1 METMQP
7 GVTSRRSQEIVHDYL
22 AALNSH
28 LTDLKNGRTDVA
40 LQIQDFAAF
49 LHIHPV
55 HLSNTVKEVTG
66 KSTCDWYEE
75 GLLNIAKE
83 LLLTTRLSIGSIAR
97 QLTYDPSNFTKFF
110 KAYTGITP
118 KAFRLQAGGQE

>member
-28 LTDLKNGRTDVA
+28 LTDLKNGCADEA

-118 KAFRLQAGGQE
+118 KAFRMQAGGKE